1 MDKSEN
7 FEIKQVIVW
16 RKELSVR
23 KGKMMAQASHAA
35 MKVLLD
41 RGRIEGDNLIINLTA
56 PMKLWVSGNFKKIIV
71 SSPNEASL
79 RELFAQAESAGL
91 PCAMVIDAGLT
102 EFKNQPTLTCIA
114 IGPAMSKD
122 IDMITGNLPLL

>member
-1 MDKSEN
+1 MEKKEN
-7 FEIKQVIVW
+7 SVKQVIVW

-23 KGKMMAQASHAA
+23 KGKMMVQAAHAA

-41 RGRIEGDNLIINLTA
+41 CGHFEGSNCIISMTPA
-56 PMKLWVSGNFKKIIV
+56 MKAWLSGNFKKV
-71 SSPNEASL
+71 AVYAPDEAAL
-79 RELFAQAESAGL
+79 RALYAQAQAAGL

-114 IGPAMSKD
+114 IGPALSEEV
-122 IDMITGNLPLL
+122 DMITGDLPLL